1 MKRVNWLS
9 AACAAGLFAV
19 AQQGLASPAA
29 QSTKQFVE
37 GAVPLVEMGVTVPK
51 AASAQTLGSRARV
64 TSTATAYGGFELS
77 NTTTVYILVRGNSLG
92 TLGITQD
99 YLDAPR
105 VRLYD
110 RQGQDLINQEGRPG
124 FNFCLSSNTST
135 DLPVI
140 NYYQNVRGQ
149 PVHSRDACL
158 AAIFPAGAYTFS
170 VTPSIP
176 GVTTNSVSSSPTFG
190 EELFEVTLNP

>member
-1 MKRVNWLS
+1 MERVNWLS
-9 AACAAGLFAV
+9 AACAVGLFAV
-19 AQQGLASPAA
+19 GQQGLASPSA
-29 QSTKQFVE
+29 QATKQFVDGSLRMVQM
-37 GAVPLVEMGVTVPK
+37 GASLPK
-51 AASAQTLGSRARV
+51 AASAQTLGSRAMV
-64 TSTATAYGGFELS
+64 TSSDTVYGGFELS
-77 NTTTVYILVRGNSLG
+77 NTTTVYVLVRGNSLG

-105 VRLYD
+105 VRLYNA
-110 RQGQDLINQEGRPG
+110 QGQDLINDEGRPG
-124 FNFCLSSNTST
+124 FNFCLSSSST

-149 PVHSRDACL
+149 PVHSGDACL

-176 GVTTNSVSSSPTFG
+176 GVTTDSTSSSPPFG
-190 EELFEVTLNP
+190 EMLFEVTLNP